1 MTTALTALPSIADD
15 RRANGSAAYRRR
27 RTREATVHSTTTG
40 ETTGDFQQLAQP
52 YRRELLAHCYR
63 MLGSVHDAEDLVQET
78 YLRAWRAYDRFED
91 RSSLRTWLYRIA
103 TNACLTALESRGRRP
118 MPTGLGGPSTEPGGD
133 LLERA
138 EVPWLEPL
146 PDVAIGAGS
155 TDGADPAAV
164 VTSRESVRLAL
175 VAALQHL
182 PPRQRAVLVLRDVL
196 RWKAAEVADLL
207 ETSAAAVNSMLQRA
221 HAQLD
226 KVAPS
231 EDDAVEPL
239 PPESE
244 DLLERYVTAFESYD
258 IDALVRLLT
267 ADAVWEMPPFA
278 AWFVGPADI
287 GELILLQCPMKRAGD
302 LRIVRTSANGQ
313 PALAQYLRDAEGVYR
328 PFAVQVVSVGAAGL
342 THVAQFFDVSLF
354 SRFGLPDVLP

>member
-1 MTTALTALPSIADD
+1 MQ
-15 RRANGSAAYRRR
+15 
-27 RTREATVHSTTTG
+27 TTTTD
-40 ETTGDFQQLAQP
+40 ESHGDFQQLAQP

-103 TNACLTALESRGRRP
+103 TNACLSALEGRNRRP
-118 MPTGLGGPSTEPGGD
+118 LPTGLGGPSTEPAGD
-133 LLERA
+133 LLERS

-146 PDVAIGAGS
+146 PD
-155 TDGADPAAV
+155 PATV
-164 VTSRESVRLAL
+164 VTSRETVRLAL

-207 ETSAAAVNSMLQRA
+207 ETSPAAVNSMLQRA

-231 EDDAVEPL
+231 EDDVVEPL
-239 PPESE
+239 TPELQE
-244 DLLERYVTAFESYD
+244 LLDRYATAFENYD
-258 IDALVRLLT
+258 VDAIVRQLT
-267 ADAVWEMPPFA
+267 EDAVWEMPPFA

-287 GELILLQCPMKRAGD
+287 GELILVQCPMKAPGD
-302 LRIVRTSANGQ
+302 LRIVPTSANGQ
-313 PALAQYLRDAEGVYR
+313 PALAQYLRGDDGVHR
-328 PFAVQVVSVGAAGL
+328 PFAIQVVTVGAAGI
-342 THVAQFFDVSLF
+342 THVAQFFDTSLF
-354 SRFGLPDVLP
+354 PLFGLPDVLT